1 MYFALMCHDKPGAL
15 QVRMDTRP
23 DHVAFLKDLD
33 AKGIVKA
40 AGPLLDDDEKPCGS
54 LIILELGSKKEAEE
68 IAAQDPYAHAGLFEK
83 VDIKP
88 YTWIFHAPEA

>member
-1 MYFALMCHDKPGAL
+1 MTN
-15 QVRMDTRP
+15 QVLCKFGWIP
-23 DHVAFLKDLD
+23 VLI
-33 AKGIVKA
+33 IVKA

-54 LIILELGSKKEAEE
+54 LIILELDSKKEAED
-68 IAAQDPYAHAGLFEK
+68 IAAQDPYANAGLFEK